1 MHLDLHRFVSSVCT
15 LTGIYWLISS
25 FSTKRAARR
34 EPWHSR
40 LLHLSLMVIA
50 FYLLS
55 GTGSLD
61 GFLTRRFLPA
71 EDWVE
76 ITGAILVTFGCAF
89 AVWARTSLGR
99 NWSAV
104 VSVRENHQLIR
115 RGPYSLVRHPIYS
128 GFLLAALGA
137 AIMRGEIG
145 GLFGLLLLWVG
156 WLAKACAEEEFMSRQ
171 FGSDYLNYSA
181 HVKRFVPFVL

>member
-1 MHLDLHRFVSSVCT
+1 MHLDLHSFDLQSFVSSVWT

-25 FSTKRAARR
+25 FTVKPAARR

-40 LLHLSLMVIA
+40 LLHLALMVIA

-55 GTGSLD
+55 GTGSLE

-89 AVWARTSLGR
+89 AVWARASLGR

-128 GFLLAALGA
+128 GFLLAVLGA

-145 GLFGLLLLWVG
+145 RLLVSS
-156 WLAKACAEEEFMSRQ
+156 CY
-171 FGSDYLNYSA
+171 GSAGSLRPARRKSSCPGNSG
-181 HVKRFVPFVL
+181 PII